1 MSYIQKSYVGA
12 APTRTLST
20 AISAGDT
27 SIVINSG
34 TDWPDG
40 ASYPFVIVINRGNAT
55 EEKILVTSRS
65 GTTLT
70 VNSRGYDDTTA
81 ASHGVGE
88 TVEHVLDA
96 QTIAQANR
104 YVNLQTAKAQL
115 VSHNGTNAT
124 VLTAPDMTGT
134 DNGKVLLVD
143 STDAVGFAYGQVDTA
158 GIANDAITIDKVA
171 DNAVDTAQ
179 LVTGAVTSD
188 ILDSNS
194 VATNKIQNSAVTT
207 AKIDPTVLAQF
218 PKGVV
223 AVDSYSNTAVT
234 TDTEVASVTFTA
246 VSGRQYSASAIIKY
260 DDSTAAGQ
268 YRASI
273 ELGGTKVFTVTE
285 QHYST
290 SHAAT
295 FSIRWLFTASGST
308 TVKLLG
314 TTVAGGTMYAGQFVV
329 EDVGLVP

>member
-1 MSYIQKSYVGA
+1 MSYIQKSFAGA
-12 APTRTLST
+12 APTRTLAT
-20 AISAGDT
+20 GITAGDT
-27 SIVINSG
+27 SISINSG

-70 VNSRGYDDTTA
+70 VDTRGYDDTTA

-104 YVNLQTAKAQL
+104 YVNLQTAKAQI
-115 VSHNGTNAT
+115 VSHNGTNPT
-124 VLTAPDMTGT
+124 VLAAPDMAGT
-134 DNGKVLLVD
+134 DDGKLLLVD
-143 STDAVGFAYGQVDTA
+143 SSAAVGFAYGQVATT
-158 GIANDAITIDKVA
+158 GIADDAITIDKIA
-171 DNAVDTAQ
+171 NNAVDTDQ
-179 LVTGAVTSD
+179 LVTAAVTSD

-194 VATNKIQNSAVTT
+194 VATNKIQNGAVTT
-207 AKIDPTVLAQF
+207 AKIDSTVLAQF
-218 PKGVV
+218 PKGVQ
-223 AVDSYSNTAVT
+223 AWDSYSNTACT
-234 TDTEVASVTFTA
+234 TDTEVSSLTFTA
-246 VSGRQYSASAIIKY
+246 VSGRLYSASSIIKY
-260 DDSTAAGQ
+260 DDSVSSGQ

-273 ELGGTKVFTVTE
+273 EIGGTKVYTVTE

-290 SHAAT
+290 SHAAA
-295 FSIRWLFTASGST
+295 FAIRWLFTASGST
-308 TVKLLG
+308 TVRLLG
-314 TTVAGGTMYAGQFVV
+314 TTIAGGTMYAGQFII